1 MKSLDGKTAFVTG
14 AASGIGFGIATA
26 LTQAGVKVMLSDID
40 ADRLDE
46 AVATLKAADADVD
59 GIVTNVSVKAEI
71 KRAADATIARF
82 GKVHILCNNAGMTG
96 AGDYGT
102 WHDAEW
108 DWLIKVNLMSTVW
121 GIEIFGPLIE
131 AHGEGGHIVN
141 TASLAG
147 IIASTTPAYDAT
159 KFGVVALSEDLR
171 PKLAERGI
179 GVSVLCPGVVRT
191 QSLANAR
198 AIMAK
203 HAPDIPKALS
213 NPEPN
218 ERELAMVE
226 LMKAAIEP
234 VSVGEMVVDAIRNDW
249 SHIFTN
255 ANAAPRIEARFDM
268 IRQGLDRA
276 KAWTTG
282 A

>member
-82 GKVHILCNNAGMTG
+82 GKVHILGNNAGMTG